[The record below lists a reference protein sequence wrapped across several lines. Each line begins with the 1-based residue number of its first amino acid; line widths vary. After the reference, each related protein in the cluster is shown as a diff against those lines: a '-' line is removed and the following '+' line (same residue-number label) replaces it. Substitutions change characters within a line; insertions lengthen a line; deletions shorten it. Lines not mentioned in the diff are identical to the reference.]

1 MSESYQKQQI
11 ADLVVQKFQILELS
25 HHIKYHIKY
34 KVYKTM
40 YKKLE
45 IEIMYK

>member
-1 MSESYQKQQI
+1 MRKWGRMSESYQKQQR

-25 HHIKYHIKY
+25 DIKY

-40 YKKLE
+40 YK
-45 IEIMYK
+45 